1 MSQLSDIAAQTWD
14 VVVVG
19 TGPAGAPF
27 LMELQTLRPDLKILV
42 VEFGK
47 PGESGPNELD
57 DSIKVK
63 TPVHHHA
70 PYECTNKGMGGSSA
84 TWGGRCVSYDEIDFI
99 PRPVIGE
106 ECTWDVSVFEDV
118 RRYYRKAAEYL
129 DCGKPIFDLHEVKE
143 VPGRRIAERFKEGD
157 WLDSVLERWSLP
169 TRIGKR
175 YGERIR
181 SLSNVTVIEGFRADR
196 IGDVTDGLRSLSLVD
211 RTTGEKA
218 EVKAKRTVLAAGAQE
233 STRLLFRSPNVF
245 AGEVPDA
252 LGRYYQGH
260 VSGKIA
266 SVKFSG
272 NPKATDFGFILDG
285 EQIYLRRRFQLS
297 TAALKRE
304 DLLNTAIWLD
314 NPLYYD
320 PSHRSG
326 TMSLIY
332 LMMVMPVIGKKLAP
346 PAIAESVTKGKI
358 NNVPGHLK
366 NILFGFPKSLIEPF
380 RVFLGR
386 YLPER
391 KLPGVFLYSPRNEY
405 ALHFHAEQQPIRENR
420 MALAADGETL
430 EMTYGYTDRD
440 VESVIRTH
448 QLLDEWLR
456 SCGAGELVY
465 WYSESERSAKVREG
479 SRDGIHQVGTTRMSM
494 RAEDGVLDPNL
505 RVWGTDDLYVCS
517 SSAFPTSGQANPTY
531 LLTAFAVRLA
541 NHFAEAR

>member
-1 MSQLSDIAAQTWD
+1 MSRLTEVASTPWD

-27 LMELQTLRPDLKILV
+27 LMELQRLRPELKVLV
-42 VEFGK
+42 VEFGQ
-47 PGESGPNELD
+47 PTESGKNELD
-57 DSIKVK
+57 DSIEVK
-63 TPVHHHA
+63 TPVHHHG
-70 PYECTNKGMGGSSA
+70 PYECTNKGLGGSSA
-84 TWGGRCVSYDEIDFI
+84 TWGGRCVSYDEIDFL

-106 ECTWDVSVFEDV
+106 ECTWDKSVFDDV
-118 RRYYRKAAEYL
+118 RRFYATAAEYL
-129 DCGKPIFDLHEVKE
+129 DCGKPIFDLHDVKE
-143 VPGRRIAERFKEGD
+143 VPDRRIAEGFKEGD

-175 YGERIR
+175 YGEKIR
-181 SLSNVTVIEGFRADR
+181 SLPNVTVLEGFRADR
-196 IGDVTDGLRSLSLVD
+196 IGDVENGLRTITLVD
-211 RTTGEKA
+211 RSTGERA
-218 EVKAKRTVLAAGAQE
+218 EVKSKRTILAAGAQE

-245 AGEVPDA
+245 AGKIPDS

-272 NPKATDFGFILDG
+272 NPRATDFGFILDSEG
-285 EQIYLRRRFQLS
+285 VYLRRRFQLS

-304 DLLNTAIWLD
+304 DLLNTAVWLD

-366 NILFGFPKSLIEPF
+366 NVIFGLPKSVLEPF
-380 RVFLGR
+380 KVFLGR

-391 KLPGVFLYSPRNEY
+391 KLPGVFLFSPRNEY

-430 EMTYGYTDRD
+430 TMEYGYTDRD

-448 QLLDEWLR
+448 QLLDESLR
-456 SCGAGELVY
+456 KSGAGELIY
-465 WYSESERSAKVREG
+465 WYPEAERPKKVREG

-494 RAEDGVLDPNL
+494 RPEDGVVDPNL
-505 RVWGTDDLYVCS
+505 KVWGTDDLYVCS
-517 SSAFPTSGQANPTY
+517 SSTFPTSGQANPTF
-531 LLTAFAVRLA
+531 LLTAFAARLA
-541 NHFAEAR
+541 SHIAETQ